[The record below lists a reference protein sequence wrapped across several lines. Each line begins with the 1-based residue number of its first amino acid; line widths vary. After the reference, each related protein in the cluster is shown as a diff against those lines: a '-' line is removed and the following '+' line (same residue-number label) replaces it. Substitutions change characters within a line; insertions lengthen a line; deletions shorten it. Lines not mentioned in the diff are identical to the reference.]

1 MKAKLVVVA
10 VCTAL
15 AACGGG
21 GGGSSGDEVAV
32 PLSETNY
39 VAVAKEGIAPAV
51 FLMNTKGFILGV
63 QASDPNAFLRF
74 ARAQLPKLA
83 GWLSSAPVPFVGV
96 ESSFTESCDGGGFIN
111 VVGNDANNSGDV
123 DAGDSFSITAYS
135 CSFEG
140 VVLDGNLGFVI
151 DSLAGSFGFP
161 PYSLATTIAL
171 NDLRLTSGAM
181 TETARG
187 NYTLA
192 ATVTGPDSGIYSMD
206 VSTLTTSGTYADESF
221 SRTLTNYAISSSET
235 LGATTLEASGIL
247 NTAVLQSNPLVTET
261 VIPFASSS
269 AEDYPS
275 VGRMV
280 LSAALG
286 GKVRLTAVSAANV
299 LVELD
304 ANGDGAY
311 EVSTTLPWSEL
322 I

>member
-1 MKAKLVVVA
+1 MNARLVVVA
-10 VCTAL
+10 VCAAL

-21 GGGSSGDEVAV
+21 DGGSSGDVAAT
-32 PLSETNY
+32 PLSEANY

-51 FLMNTKGFILGV
+51 FLMNAKGFILGAK
-63 QASDPNAFLRF
+63 ASDPNAIVRF

-83 GWLSSAPVPFVGV
+83 GWVSSAPAVVTGV
-96 ESSFTESCDGGGFIN
+96 TQTITEACSGGGYIS
-111 VVGNDANNSGDV
+111 VVANDANNSGAA
-123 DAGDSFSITAYS
+123 DAGDSFSITAYG

-140 VVLDGNLGFVI
+140 VLIDGNLGFVVN
-151 DSLAGSFGFP
+151 SLTGTLDFP
-161 PYSLATTIAL
+161 PYSVSMTISL
-171 NDLRLTSGAM
+171 NDLKLTSGEM
-181 TETARG
+181 SETARG
-187 NYTLA
+187 SYTLA
-192 ATVTGPDSGIYSMD
+192 ATVLGPDTGVSSMD
-206 VSTLTTSGTYADESF
+206 VPSLSIWGTYAGESF

-235 LGATTLEASGIL
+235 LGATTLEADGIL
-247 NTAVLQSNPLVTET
+247 STSVLQANPLATQT
-261 VIPFASSS
+261 VIPFTSGS

-286 GKVRLTAVSAANV
+286 GKVRLTALSAASA

-311 EVSTTLPWSEL
+311 EVSSTVPWSDL

>member
-10 VCTAL
+10 VCAVL
-15 AACGGG
+15 AGCGG
-21 GGGSSGDEVAV
+21 GGGSSDDGVAV
-32 PLSETNY
+32 PLSEANY

-63 QASDPNAFLRF
+63 QASDPNTLLRF
-74 ARAQLPKLA
+74 ARAQLPKLT
-83 GWLSSAPVPFVGV
+83 GWMSSAPAPVVGV
-96 ESSFTESCDGGGFIN
+96 ESSFTEQCDGGGYID
-111 VVGNDANNSGDV
+111 VVVNDANNSGDA
-123 DAGDSFSITAYS
+123 DPGDSFSITAYS

-140 VVLDGNLGFVI
+140 VVLDGNLAFVI
-151 DSLAGSFGFP
+151 DSLAGTFGFP

-192 ATVTGPDSGIYSMD
+192 ATVTGPDSGAYSMD
-206 VSTLTTSGTYADESF
+206 VPSLTTSGTYAGESF

-247 NTAVLQSNPLVTET
+247 NTSVLQSNPLATET

-269 AEDYPS
+269 GEDYPS
-275 VGRMV
+275 IGRMV

-304 ANGDGAY
+304 ATGDGTY
-311 EVSTTLPWSEL
+311 EISTTLPWSEL